1 MTHENWIERARSLG
15 QAFAERAA
23 KHDADASFVAE
34 NYKDLKENRFFS
46 LAVPE
51 LLGGGN
57 AGFGETCRV
66 LRELGRH
73 CPSTALALSMHTH
86 LVAAN
91 VWKFVNG
98 KPGAE
103 GMLKKVADKQ
113 LVLVSTGATD
123 WIDSNGSA
131 KRVPGGYRVSARK
144 VFASGS
150 PAADVLVTSIA
161 FAGGAAGPSV
171 LHFPLPLAS
180 EGVRVLDDWHTL
192 GMRGTGS
199 HTVVI
204 EDAFVP
210 EEAIVLE
217 RPQGQ
222 WHPVW
227 SVVLGVAPPIYM
239 SPYMGLMDAAVDV
252 ALERARH
259 RNATGLAA
267 AAGELDNARTLA
279 NLAWEDMLRTT
290 GDYEFAPELST
301 VTAQLTRKT
310 LVAGAV
316 RRATELA
323 MEIAGGAGFYRSLP
337 LERLWRDVQA
347 AHFHPLPER
356 RQVEFCGRQLLGL
369 EVATA

>member
-1 MTHENWIERARSLG
+1 MTQTNWIERARTLG
-15 QAFAERAA
+15 PAFAERAA
-23 KHDADASFVAE
+23 KHDADESFVAE
-34 NYKDLKENRFFS
+34 NYADLKEHRFFS

-51 LLGGGN
+51 VLGGGD
-57 AGFGETCRV
+57 AGFEETCGV

-98 KPGAE
+98 KSGADS
-103 GMLKKVADKQ
+103 MLRKVAEKQ

-131 KRVPGGYRVSARK
+131 RRVPGGYRVSGRK
-144 VFASGS
+144 VFASGC
-150 PAADVLVTSIA
+150 PAADLLVTSVA
-161 FAGGAAGPSV
+161 FADGAAGPSV
-171 LHFPLPLAS
+171 LHFPLSLAS
-180 EGVRVLDDWHTL
+180 EGVTVLDDWHTL

-199 HTVVI
+199 HTVLI

-210 EEAIVLE
+210 EGAIVLE
-217 RPQGQ
+217 RVQKQ

-227 SVVLGVAPPIYM
+227 SVVLAVAPPLYM

-252 ALERARH
+252 ALERASH
-259 RNATGLAA
+259 RDALRLSAA
-267 AAGELDNARTLA
+267 VGELHNARTLA
-279 NLAWEDMLRTT
+279 NLAWEDMLRVT
-290 GDYEFAPELST
+290 GNYDFSPDLDTA
-301 VTAQLTRKT
+301 VAQLTRKT
-310 LVAGAV
+310 LVANAV

-323 MEIAGGAGFYRSLP
+323 LEVAGGAAFYRSLP

-356 RQVEFCGRQLLGL
+356 RQIEFCGRRILGL
-369 EVATA
+369 DVATV